1 MRTITE
7 QVWTDANQSYLMA
20 AIAATREQI
29 AGSTTASKPAVT
41 TSQPRNPLFAQTPP
55 ALEQLCST
63 FRLSSFERSILL
75 ACAGMELDA
84 QFAPSCAEAQ
94 PGRPAGPAFALL
106 FSTSPEAH
114 WDAISPAGPLRHWR
128 LIEMGN
134 GPTLMTSSLRIDE
147 CILHYLTGTPYL
159 DQRLNGILEPI
170 GTSEK
175 LPPSQQTIAQRVATL
190 WAASPEE
197 RRPVLIEL
205 NGADQATRQA
215 VAASACNFAGLPV
228 NRIFAG
234 ALPLQH
240 AEIHALIRLVEREA
254 MLNGSAVLLDCDG
267 SDMDA
272 ARKNAL
278 HFFVEGLN
286 SPLIVSTPQRMSGH
300 LRQATFLEIE
310 KPLMEEQRTA
320 WQATLGP
327 AAASMNG
334 SMDVLLSQFDMSIDQ
349 IRTSG
354 LRVACKATATEEQI
368 LETLWESCRV
378 QARPSLDELAQRVE
392 TTAGWDALVLPGPQL
407 QMLRDVA
414 TQMRHRSR
422 VYQAWGFG
430 GSSGRGLGITALF
443 AGVSGTGKTTAAEVL
458 AHELKLDLYRIDLSQ
473 VVSKYIGETEK
484 SLRRIFDAAEQGGAL
499 LFFDEA
505 DALFGRRTEVKDSH
519 DRYANIE
526 VSYLLQ
532 RMESYRGLAVLA
544 TNMKQALDPA
554 FMRRIR
560 FVVQFPFP
568 DATLRQEIWRRMIP
582 QQAPTEAL
590 DLEQLSRLTVTGG
603 NIRNIALG
611 AAFLA
616 VRAGEPIRMNHLL
629 EAARG
634 EYLKIEKPLTEP
646 EIRGWV

>member
-1 MRTITE
+1 MTTVRE
-7 QVWTDANQSYLMA
+7 NSWSEANQSYLMA

-29 AGSTTASKPAVT
+29 AGSAATGKAAVATSKPRD
-41 TSQPRNPLFAQTPP
+41 PIFAQTPP

-63 FRLSSFERSILL
+63 FRLSSFERSVLL

-84 QFAPSCAEAQ
+84 QFALTCAEAQ
-94 PGRPAGPAFALL
+94 PGRPASPAFALL
-106 FSTSPEAH
+106 LSVFPEAH

-134 GPTLMTSSLRIDE
+134 GPTLMTSPLRIDE

-170 GTSEK
+170 GAAEP
-175 LPPSQQTIAQRVATL
+175 LPPSQRTIAQRVAAL
-190 WAASPEE
+190 WATSVEK
-197 RRPVLIEL
+197 RPPVFVEL
-205 NGADQATRQA
+205 SGADQATRQA
-215 VAASACNFAGLPV
+215 VASNACSFAGLPI
-228 NRIFAG
+228 NHIFAG

-240 AEIHALIRLVEREA
+240 AEIQALLRLVEREA
-254 MLNGSAVLLDCDG
+254 LLNGSAVLLDCESIDA
-267 SDMDA
+267 DA

-278 HFFVEGLN
+278 HFFVEGLS
-286 SPLIVSTPQRMSGH
+286 SPLIVSTPQRLGGY
-300 LRQATFLEIE
+300 LRQAAFLEIE
-310 KPLMEEQRTA
+310 KPLIEEQRNA

-327 AAASMNG
+327 TAASMNG
-334 SMDVLLSQFDMSIDQ
+334 SMDVLLSQFNMSIDQ

-354 LRVACKATATEEQI
+354 LRAACEGSATEEQI

-392 TTAGWDALVLPGPQL
+392 TTAGWDALVLPKPQL
-407 QMLRDVA
+407 QMLQDLA

-422 VYQAWGFG
+422 VYHAWGFG

-554 FMRRIR
+554 FLRRIR

-568 DATLRQEIWRRMIP
+568 DAALRQEIWRRMIP
-582 QQAPTEAL
+582 PQAPTEAL
-590 DLEQLSRLTVTGG
+590 NLEQLSHLTIPGG

-634 EYLKIEKPLTEP
+634 EYMKIEKPLTEP